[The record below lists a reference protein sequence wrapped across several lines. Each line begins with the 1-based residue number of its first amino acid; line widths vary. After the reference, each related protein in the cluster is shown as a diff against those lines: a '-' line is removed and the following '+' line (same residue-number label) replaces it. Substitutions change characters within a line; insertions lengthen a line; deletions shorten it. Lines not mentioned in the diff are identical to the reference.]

1 MKKLGICLLLTVI
14 CSPAVQAKTTQPTYE
29 LVISHLPEN
38 IEMIKRCGNTVE
50 RQIVRV
56 DNDDN
61 TSQSSFHFHS
71 VTNTAVAHNPNSPE
85 SGCTLTITSAEA
97 CGEQP
102 CTHNI
107 DFHTAAPYATVVKPS
122 QTKVTP

>member
-1 MKKLGICLLLTVI
+1 MKKLGICLLLTMI
-14 CSPAVQAKTTQPTYE
+14 CSPVVQAKTAQPTYE

-50 RQIVRV
+50 QQIVRV
-56 DNDDN
+56 DDDDN

-71 VTNTAVAHNPNSPE
+71 VTSTAVDHDHNNLE
-85 SGCTLTITSAEA
+85 NGCTLTITSTEA
-97 CGEQP
+97 CKEQP

-107 DFHTAAPYATVVKPS
+107 DFHTTAPYAAVVKPS
-122 QTKVTP
+122 QTNTSS